1 MGVDAKHPSASVPFE
16 SADFDEAGLRVEKVD
31 MKALRACAPA
41 FKMSR
46 FTIKPGGHSALDC
59 HEDQELWFIAAGEGE
74 LTRHGGEVTS
84 VRPGDIIELGSN
96 ISHTLRNTGEG
107 ELRVFSVWWM

>member
-1 MGVDAKHPSASVPFE
+1 MGMNREHPSASLPFE
-16 SADFDEAGLRVEKVD
+16 SANFDDTGLKVEKVD
-31 MKALRACAPA
+31 MKALRAVAPG

-74 LTRHGGEVTS
+74 LTRHGSEVTS
-84 VRPGDIIELGSN
+84 VRPGDVIELGSN
-96 ISHTLRNTGEG
+96 ISHTLRNTGDG
-107 ELRVFSVWWM
+107 DLRVFSVWWM